1 MTDETFNPY
10 DILGLDPSASEE
22 EIKQAFRKAA
32 KEAHPDREGGS
43 AERMSLIN
51 QAYQLLCD
59 PGRRAA
65 YDAGHGTAQ
74 VIPLERRA
82 KDFLLHLA
90 GMVIRAPLH
99 INMVVALMQGI
110 TNQQQ
115 ALKESRVKTLAE
127 IEGLRQRLRR
137 LKGPPEN
144 FLEDLIKNEIAK
156 GEALLLT
163 YDSDELVMVKALE
176 ILRDFSWE
184 EYTHPEGAA
193 LLHGYGQRVWLIGPV
208 S

>member
-1 MTDETFNPY
+1 MSDESFNPY
-10 DILGLDPSASEE
+10 EILGIDPSSSEE
-22 EIKQAFRKAA
+22 EIKVAFRRAA
-32 KEAHPDREGGS
+32 KDAHPDREGGS
-43 AERMSLIN
+43 AERMSLVN

-59 PGRRAA
+59 AGWRAA
-65 YDAGHGTAQ
+65 YDVGHGTAQ

-90 GMVIRAPLH
+90 GMVIRAPLSV
-99 INMVVALMQGI
+99 NMVVALAQGI

-115 ALKESRVKTLAE
+115 AVRESRTKTLSE

-144 FLEDLIKNEIAK
+144 FLEDLIKQEIAN
-156 GEALLLT
+156 GERLLVT

-184 EYTHPEGAA
+184 EYTQPAHSQ
-193 LLHGYGQRVWLIGPV
+193 LLSAYGQPTYLIG
-208 S
+208 